1 MAGNSEAFA
10 DWLKD
15 QGKWD
20 EFKAMRQSMEEHGRT
35 KKGAY
40 EEAARAYGMDKFL
53 QLQGEAS
60 PMKHKAPEMPSKD
73 VFKGKTSTLRGDFQ
87 WVYEN
92 LSVDDVSPEDAPS
105 SGAWGLLRFARS
117 DTKTFY
123 QEWMRLVAKAE
134 DTSALEREVT
144 EDARRTTA
152 EIAAKLKS
160 IRAAVVPP
168 GSEDPG
174 GEPAVPAGDPGES
187 SGGQGLPAA
196 DD

>member
-1 MAGNSEAFA
+1 MSGKSEKFA

-20 EFKAMRQSMEEHGRT
+20 EFKAMRQAMEQHGRT

-40 EEAARAYGMDKFL
+40 EEASLAYGMDRFL
-53 QLQGEAS
+53 QLKAEAT
-60 PMKHKAPEMPSKD
+60 PMQHKEGDLPSKK
-73 VFKGKTSTLRGDFQ
+73 VFKGKSSTLRGDFQ

-92 LSVDDVSPEDAPS
+92 LSIEDTTPEDAPS
-105 SGAWGLLRFARS
+105 SGAWGLLMFSRS

-123 QEWMRLVAKAE
+123 QERMRLVAKAE
-134 DTSALEREVT
+134 DTSALEREVS
-144 EDARRTTA
+144 EDARRTTN
-152 EIAAKLKS
+152 EIAAMLKS

-174 GEPAVPAGDPGES
+174 GEPAVPAGDPGE
-187 SGGQGLPAA
+187 GGDG
-196 DD
+196 